1 MSLSAHTLFSAL
13 FPYLQS
19 IHKITL
25 QRRKTTILENA
36 KQTNKNVQR
45 VSFVIDKYRKIYS
58 VKVI

>member
-25 QRRKTTILENA
+25 QLLRMMTNYIRK
-36 KQTNKNVQR
+36 KV
-45 VSFVIDKYRKIYS
+45 FVKS
-58 VKVI
+58 